1 MKLNKLH
8 LFTTLLSLGLIV
20 SSCKRDYDEPPI
32 KEIPE
37 GAAITIADLQA
48 RHANNN
54 GNAIKFSGDTTLFAV
69 VTMDE
74 STGNLYKNVYVQDGT
89 GGINVRLVSTG
100 GLYEGDS
107 IRINLN
113 GVILD
118 DFDGVLQLDSVDVD
132 ENIVKQATNVH
143 VAPQVVT
150 IPQVSTSL
158 VNTLVKIENV
168 EFEYTEWG
176 NTYADAANLQSEN
189 RILVDCNGNQ
199 LIVRTSG
206 YANFADDLLP
216 TGNGSIVGVVGKFG
230 SDMQLYVR
238 RPSEVTLT
246 DPTCQPTYYG
256 VGSFEGAS
264 VTTGG
269 WKIFTDNASFNW
281 STSSQG
287 GAPDGSNYAVAS
299 GFNGSN
305 NNTTQWLVSPSM
317 DLSASTTPILNFMN
331 ACNYSGPVL
340 EIFVSTNWDG
350 SSDPNTNGTWTPLT
364 ATLSTGSWAW
374 VSSGDIDLS
383 AYKQSNVYIGFKYS
397 STTSGGRTWELDAF
411 NVQEQ

>member
-1 MKLNKLH
+1 MKLNKLY
-8 LFTTLLSLGLIV
+8 LFALLSV
-20 SSCKRDYDEPPI
+20 FVFSCTRDYDEPPI
-32 KEIPE
+32 KEIAS
-37 GAAITIADLQA
+37 GQVVTIADLQA

-54 GNAIKFSGDTTLFAV
+54 GQAIKFSGDTTLFAV

-74 STGNLYKNVYVQDGT
+74 STGNLYKNVYIQDGT

-132 ENIVKQATNVH
+132 ENIVKQATGVT

-150 IPQVSTSL
+150 LPQVSTSL

-216 TGNGSIVGVVGKFG
+216 TGNGSIIGVVGKFG

-238 RPSEVTLT
+238 RPSEVALT
-246 DPTCQPTYYG
+246 ASTCQPTFYEVNDFSG
-256 VGSFEGAS
+256 ATITAGGWQVFTPVGSGFQ
-264 VTTGG
+264 
-269 WKIFTDNASFNW
+269 W
-281 STSSQG
+281 STSDQG
-287 GAPDGSNYAVAS
+287 SSGNFYAVAS
-299 GFNGSN
+299 GYNGSN
-305 NNTTQWLVSPSM
+305 NNTEQWLVSPAV
-317 DLSASTTPILNFMN
+317 DLSASSFPIVNFRN
-331 ACNYSGPVL
+331 AYNYSGPAL
-340 EIFVSTNWDG
+340 EFLVSTDWDG
-350 SSDPNTNGTWTPLT
+350 VSDPSTQGTWTDLSSN
-364 ATLSTGSWAW
+364 ATWSTGGFSWAN
-374 VSSGDIDLS
+374 SGDIDLS
-383 AYKQSNVYIGFKYS
+383 AYKQSGVYFAFRYT
-397 STTSGGRTWELDAF
+397 STTSGGSTWEVDDFTVTEL
-411 NVQEQ
+411 